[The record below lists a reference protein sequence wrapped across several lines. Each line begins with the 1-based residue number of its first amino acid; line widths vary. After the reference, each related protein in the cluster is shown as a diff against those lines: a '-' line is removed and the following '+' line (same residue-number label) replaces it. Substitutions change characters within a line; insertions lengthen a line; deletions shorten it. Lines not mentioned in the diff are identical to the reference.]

1 MKTKE
6 KQALYSANQ
15 SELQKEADSTEAKL
29 AQAMVSRFTK
39 PSKNTRE
46 VRSLHR
52 RLAVVR
58 TFLREKETHEKK

>member
-6 KQALYSANQ
+6 RNTLRGEKSA
-15 SELQKEADSTEAKL
+15 ELVKEAETIERAL
-29 AQAMVSRFTK
+29 AQLRVSRPTK

-46 VRSLHR
+46 AGTLHR

-58 TFLREKETHEKK
+58 TILGEKETHEEK